1 MLDIEPVTL
10 VISLVL
16 FAAFCAPFV
25 YHISKQRKTTRQQQT
40 RFALLAKDAHISPT
54 TVDFWRNKY
63 ALGLDERQR
72 QLLYVKFGE
81 EETVQLLDLGYPF
94 ELKTYKQTESNL
106 AEKGPVADKYMDR
119 MGLQISLKA
128 PVPKNYTLEFYNSE
142 YFSDQ
147 MGEIVLL
154 RKWEEILR
162 GVAKNKDLVKS

>member
-1 MLDIEPVTL
+1 MLDIDPITL
-10 VISLVL
+10 AISLVL

-25 YHISKQRKTTRQQQT
+25 YHIRKLQKATKQHQA
-40 RFALLAKDAHISPT
+40 RFALLAKDANITPN

-81 EETVQLLDLGYPF
+81 EVTVQLLDLGYSF
-94 ELKTYKQTESNL
+94 ELKSYKQTDSIL
-106 AEKGPVADKYMDR
+106 AEKGQVADQYMDR

-128 PVPKNYTLEFYNSE
+128 PVPKDYTLEFYNSAL
-142 YFSDQ
+142 FSDQ

-162 GVAKNKDLVKS
+162 GLAKNKDLVKS